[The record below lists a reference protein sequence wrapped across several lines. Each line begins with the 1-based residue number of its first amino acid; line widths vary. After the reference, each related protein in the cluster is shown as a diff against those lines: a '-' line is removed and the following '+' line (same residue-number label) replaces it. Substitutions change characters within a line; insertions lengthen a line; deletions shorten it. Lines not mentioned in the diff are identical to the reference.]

1 MNAAQQV
8 WQSQATESPQMS
20 LPYVRHQARR
30 FEQRIKFRNG
40 FEYATALFTVGLCGW
55 QAWQNQTKPLFA
67 AGLVCF
73 VLFTVFAVYQ
83 WNRRA
88 NSRSAPADA
97 GVLDTLRFQR
107 RELERQRDARK
118 GNWRWWLPA
127 FLPGV
132 ILVAISSAVE
142 FEGKSAL
149 PFLLATGLG
158 IPLSIAFYEVSA
170 RRIQREID
178 ALDTLA
184 SG

>member
-20 LPYVRHQARR
+20 LAYVRHQARR
-30 FEQRIKFRNG
+30 FEQRIRLRNA
-40 FEYATALFTVGLCGW
+40 FEYVTALFAIGFCGW
-55 QAWQNQTKPLFA
+55 HAWANVASPFYA
-67 AGLVCF
+67 AGMVCF
-73 VLFTVFAVYQ
+73 MFFTVFCVYQ
-83 WNRRA
+83 WHRRA
-88 NSRSAPADA
+88 TSRAAPADA

-132 ILVAISSAVE
+132 ILLGVSMALE
-142 FEGKSAL
+142 FDGQRLGAYL
-149 PFLLATGLG
+149 IVMGIG
-158 IPLSIAFYEVSA
+158 IPASILFYEASA
-170 RRIQREID
+170 KRIQREIE
-178 ALDTLA
+178 ALDSLA

>member
-1 MNAAQQV
+1 MNTAQQI

-20 LPYVRHQARR
+20 LAYVRHQARR
-30 FEQRIKFRNG
+30 FEQRIKVRNA
-40 FEYATALFTVGLCGW
+40 FEYATALFAIGMCGW
-55 QAWQNQTKPLFA
+55 QAWQNLAKPFFA
-67 AGLVCF
+67 AGLACF
-73 VLFTVFAVYQ
+73 VLFTLFAVYQ

-88 NSRSAPADA
+88 NSRAAPADA
-97 GVLDTLRFQR
+97 GVLDTLKFQR

-132 ILVAISSAVE
+132 ILTGISMVVE
-142 FEGKSAL
+142 FDGTRVL
-149 PFLLATGLG
+149 PLLITFGLG

-170 RRIQREID
+170 KRIQREID
-178 ALDTLA
+178 ALDSLA

>member
-30 FEQRIKFRNG
+30 FEQRIRLRNG
-40 FEYATALFTVGLCGW
+40 IEYATALFTSGFCGW
-55 QAWQNQTKPLFA
+55 HAWQNLANAFFA
-67 AGLVCF
+67 ASMVCF
-73 VLFTVFAVYQ
+73 MFFTVFCVYQ
-83 WNRRA
+83 WHRLATSRA
-88 NSRSAPADA
+88 APADA

-132 ILVAISSAVE
+132 IL
-142 FEGKSAL
+142 
-149 PFLLATGLG
+149 LG
-158 IPLSIAFYEVSA
+158 ISTALEFDGGRLTAYLLIMGTGIPASILFYEVSA
-170 RRIQREID
+170 KRIQREID
-178 ALDTLA
+178 ALDSLA
-184 SG
+184 SD